1 MNTDTLSLSNTKER
15 DMNRTVLQ
23 GALAC
28 ALLSMPALAGVTIS
42 VGASAP
48 TYGTT
53 LSFDEPGGPTGE
65 FIPTDAWSGIGLSAV
80 TAFDGNNIVNN
91 LNGNPGFGWLPDNNV
106 FVGNFGV
113 AFEFEN
119 DVTEFSAQV
128 WDNAGPADFISG
140 GMIAVAQ
147 RDGVDVGSFFWEFP
161 VFGPGGDNWFN
172 FTTTDGDSFDRVAF
186 VGFAFVS
193 PVTIVDNVSFN
204 TVPVPGTA
212 TLLGCGLLGV
222 SGRRRR

>member
-1 MNTDTLSLSNTKER
+1 
-15 DMNRTVLQ
+15 MNRTQLTTLL
-23 GALAC
+23 GLGLA
-28 ALLSMPALAGVTIS
+28 ASASLAGVDIS

-53 LSFDEPGGPTGE
+53 LNFDEPGGPTGE
-65 FIPTDAWSGIGLSAV
+65 FIPNDAWSGIGISAI

-91 LNGNPGFGWLPDNNV
+91 LSSTPGYGWLPDNNV

-140 GMIAVAQ
+140 GMIAVAE
-147 RDGVDVGSFFWEFP
+147 RDGVEVGSFFWEFP
-161 VFGPGGDNWFN
+161 VFGPG
-172 FTTTDGDSFDRVAF
+172 
-186 VGFAFVS
+186 
-193 PVTIVDNVSFN
+193 
-204 TVPVPGTA
+204 
-212 TLLGCGLLGV
+212 
-222 SGRRRR
+222 

>member
-1 MNTDTLSLSNTKER
+1 MKHTTALTMAITGSMLAAPAFADV
-15 DMNRTVLQ
+15 TV
-23 GALAC
+23 
-28 ALLSMPALAGVTIS
+28 S

-65 FIPTDAWSGIGLSAV
+65 FLPSNSWSGIGIGSLGAG
-80 TAFDGNNIVNN
+80 DGNNFVAN
-91 LNGNPGFGWLPDNNV
+91 LNANPGFGWLPDNNV

-113 AFEFEN
+113 FIEFDT

-128 WDNAGPADFISG
+128 WDNGGPADFISG

-147 RDGVDVGSFFWEFP
+147 KDGVDVGSFFWETP
-161 VFGPGGDNWFN
+161 VFGTAGDNWFDI
-172 FTTTDGDSFDRVAF
+172 TTTGGDSFDRVVF

-193 PVTIVDNVSFN
+193 PLTIIDNISFN
-204 TVPVPGTA
+204 TVPAPGA
-212 TLLGCGLLGV
+212 SLVLGCGLLGAA
-222 SGRRRR
+222 RRRR

>member
-1 MNTDTLSLSNTKER
+1 MNQTHLIALIGLAVAAAPTLA
-15 DMNRTVLQ
+15 DVTV
-23 GALAC
+23 
-28 ALLSMPALAGVTIS
+28 S

-48 TYGTT
+48 TYGTS
-53 LSFDEPGGPTGE
+53 LNFDEPGGPTG
-65 FIPTDAWSGIGLSAV
+65 SGIAQNSWSSIGISALYGL
-80 TAFDGNNIVNN
+80 DGNTFVDN

-106 FVGNFGV
+106 MVGNFGLAV
-113 AFEFEN
+113 EFDT

-140 GMIAVAQ
+140 GMIAIAEK
-147 RDGVDVGSFFWEFP
+147 DGVEVGSFFWEFP
-161 VFGPGGDNWFN
+161 IFGPGGDNWFN

-193 PVTIVDNVSFN
+193 PQTIIDNISFN

-212 TLLGCGLLGV
+212 TLLGCGLLAA
-222 SGRRRR
+222 SRRRR

>member
-1 MNTDTLSLSNTKER
+1 
-15 DMNRTVLQ
+15 MNRTQLITLL
-23 GALAC
+23 GLGLA
-28 ALLSMPALAGVTIS
+28 ASSALAGVDIS

-53 LSFDEPGGPTGE
+53 LNFDEPGGPTGD
-65 FIPTDAWSGIGLSAV
+65 FIPNDAWSGIGISAI
-80 TAFDGNNIVNN
+80 TAFDGNNLVNN
-91 LNGNPGFGWLPDNNV
+91 LNSTPGFGWLPDNNV

-140 GMIAVAQ
+140 GMIAVAEK
-147 RDGVDVGSFFWEFP
+147 DGVEVGSFFWEFP
-161 VFGPGGDNWFN
+161 IFGPGGDNWFN
-172 FTTTDGDSFDRVAF
+172 FTTTGGDSFDRVAF

-193 PVTIVDNVSFN
+193 PVTIVDNISFN

-212 TLLGCGLLGV
+212 TLLGCGLLAG
-222 SGRRRR
+222 SRRRR

>member
-1 MNTDTLSLSNTKER
+1 
-15 DMNRTVLQ
+15 MNRTQLTTLL
-23 GALAC
+23 GLGLA
-28 ALLSMPALAGVTIS
+28 ASASLAGVDIS

-53 LSFDEPGGPTGE
+53 LNFDEPGGPTGE
-65 FIPTDAWSGIGLSAV
+65 FIPNDAWSGIGISAI

-91 LNGNPGFGWLPDNNV
+91 LSSTPGYGWLPDNNV

-140 GMIAVAQ
+140 GMIAVAE
-147 RDGVDVGSFFWEFP
+147 RDGVEVGSFFWEFP

-172 FTTTDGDSFDRVAF
+172 FTTSGGDSFDRVAF

-193 PVTIVDNVSFN
+193 PVTIVDNISFN

-212 TLLGCGLLGV
+212 TLLGCGLLAA
-222 SGRRRR
+222 SRRRR